1 MDGTNA
7 RLYIRLCKVFQCHS
21 AFPAPDTNLNLHN
34 QMLNPLPEP
43 QFLNL
48 QIQNILILPKCADE
62 THILL
67 FAIGSSY
74 RIKITIALSI
84 YH

>member
-7 RLYIRLCKVFQCHS
+7 RLYIRLCEVFQCHS
-21 AFPAPDTNLNLHN
+21 AFPAPYTNLNLHN

-43 QFLNL
+43 QFLNFSLNL

-62 THILL
+62 TQI
-67 FAIGSSY
+67 FAISLRY
-74 RIKITIALSI
+74 RWQLQN
-84 YH
+84 